1 MLVAGLPGDLAYVG
15 KAELAKGLIWR
26 FLFKRF
32 GIAFVDRFDAQRGVE
47 DTARVLGAVQQGRTA
62 VFFPEGTFGRE
73 PGLRYFRMGASIV
86 AAQAGVP
93 VVPVGIRGTRSFLR
107 KGQWF
112 PRRATVRVSIGAPLF
127 PQGTEWKAA
136 IELRDKARVEVLSL
150 CGEPDSTPAL
160 EADL

>member
-1 MLVAGLPGDLAYVG
+1 MLVAGLPGDFAYVG

-32 GIAFVDRFDAQRGVE
+32 GIAFVDRFDARRGVE

-73 PGLRYFRMGASIV
+73 PGLRTFRMGAFIV

-93 VVPVGIRGTRSFLR
+93 VVPIGIRGTRSLLR

-127 PQGTEWKAA
+127 PQGTEWRAA
-136 IELRDKARVEVLSL
+136 IELRDKARTEVLSL
-150 CGEPDSTPAL
+150 CGEPDLASAL
-160 EADL
+160 EANL